1 MIRIKNEIQKYFMI
15 LSATLKESVLI
26 GKADALEK
34 FHTLR
39 KEKGLDG

>member
-1 MIRIKNEIQKYFMI
+1 MIRIKNEIQKYFMT